1 MNLVWFFA
9 LARHATFPSS
19 NIVISSCTYRSCCVF
34 SPYRLT
40 LHTFYLE
47 LVKFCRAIILHM
59 LFQLKCMFV
68 KSSQIWFIQQRDN
81 NSQHL
86 LIITRN

>member
-9 LARHATFPSS
+9 LARHATFLSS
-19 NIVISSCTYRSCCVF
+19 NIVISSWTYKSCCVF
-34 SPYRLT
+34 FPYRLT
-40 LHTFYLE
+40 IPTFYLE
-47 LVKFCRAIILHM
+47 LVKFCRAIIFHM